1 MTLISS
7 LRSNLIYLISFRII
21 SSHIITHSTPRYTK
35 VMKERHTSELIE
47 YQKLLLGKQTRP
59 KFSKDLLNL
68 RKIQDTLA
76 KQKE

>member
-1 MTLISS
+1 
-7 LRSNLIYLISFRII
+7 
-21 SSHIITHSTPRYTK
+21 
-35 VMKERHTSELIE
+35 MKERHTSELIE
-47 YQKLLLGKQTRP
+47 YQKMLLGKQTRP

>member
-1 MTLISS
+1 
-7 LRSNLIYLISFRII
+7 
-21 SSHIITHSTPRYTK
+21 
-35 VMKERHTSELIE
+35 MKERHAAELRD
-47 YQKLLLGKQTRP
+47 YQRQLMGKQTRP